1 MPRIEANLDAG
12 LNTQDDPKRVGL
24 NGFVE
29 LQNVRH
35 VNGKLVKRY
44 GTGTQSSAITGDT
57 KYQLTNAG
65 ILVHRKLT
73 GIRINY
79 TNLNTIEFTDG
90 GTTNTM
96 TLQNVAGLVIP
107 TGGTDLR
114 TVFKPGDTIVIAYS
128 GTSDNKEKALVINT
142 VPSALVVTFTTTT
155 EDELLNTSTSCQIT
169 FISDRDDDGTMPDN
183 LIITNANSI
192 DGRALITTYIDGT
205 EMKIGML
212 NANNYGNMDTIAE
225 NDANSS
231 FNGTSDMHI
240 RMKTYT
246 DGVRFACGLEHA
258 PVIYKYVNR
267 HHFNG
272 MLKLD
277 YNSDAHTMYPTWYLD
292 TAVPIVE
299 ANTFVINNSSA
310 SELMNTN
317 ERVWELDGTLDTTN
331 NVYEYK
337 FVPVYDG
344 TQEDLLEN
352 AAMKLSTASLQGRKI
367 EKSGALGIYN
377 NAIKIEGKID
387 LQKLNPRMS
396 SLNVYRNTN
405 GGTFYK
411 IKSIYMGDNDLNQQS
426 QTFYGGDDVFAFKGD
441 TDPGPST
448 LDATQMIVDGFMY
461 GIENTSTPSLNHLGT
476 GYNLAFVEEDSSAEK
491 FGKILAD
498 DANMS
503 PEYYGSY
510 HTSKW
515 NHPCEATDIIY
526 ADNGEARG
534 GSANGGWYFANASE
548 KNTAFSVSDAI
559 ASSTM
564 TIAADDTATAGPFTA
579 AFANANQGDGSNCR
593 HYSITNTGGQNE
605 SMKRWV
611 LGTSVSE
618 TSTYIVSGWIR
629 AEGFNSADAK
639 WRVFVSG
646 SDGHDQ
652 YSAEGQG
659 DIAHGTG
666 GSDNQ
671 NIDKWRWFQLEV
683 ENPDSTSLHIYAYI
697 YAPNVGCDQNK
708 IYMKAVSVREKV
720 ANFGLTDNLIG
731 YCGKN
736 IGISSTFKDLGFSPG
751 TLKGNSIQRDDD
763 NPNYPTKDYTDRT
776 IITDNNGA
784 FIRTSTTLTYI
795 GEGEGVT
802 RNDNCFFGTS
812 NYQFFSNSTGGA
824 SNNDMNRYML
834 MDFYD
839 PGLPDGARH
848 PNDGITS
855 LDVKFKYATMLNGRQ
870 FVANVKITGDED
882 TEEYPN
888 FVMYSNPGAPDII
901 PTSNFIK
908 LDDLQGGEI
917 VGIETLMSDIVV
929 FMTKGIFRINV
940 PTGDPTN
947 WSLVEAHPNIGCLHD
962 KGITKAPN
970 GIFFLSQEDVIF
982 LDSGFSAT
990 PITFPIR
997 DEYQANV
1004 ASNSAIMRTHYDVK
1018 YNKLYI
1024 TKTVSTNTEFW
1035 TYDILRQTWATEKH
1049 SGVEYDEFALDN
1061 DNNTLLIE
1069 SAADGS
1075 GDAGDNSY
1083 ISRAVDTS
1091 EYRDD
1096 NGSGSRVAIDMIAK
1110 TGEQELTP
1118 YDQNAYIRR
1127 VNTNTN
1133 KGGGTELDLEVIAG
1147 TTVTKSNFLDGAQ
1160 STRTSQRAQKAQV
1173 KVSDDVNQDNVK
1185 EISRIEVEYE

>member
-12 LNTQDDPKRVGL
+12 LNTQDDPKRVGF

-44 GTGTQSSAITGDT
+44 GTGTQSSAITGDST
-57 KYQLTNAG
+57 YKITNAG

-73 GIRINY
+73 GVKIMY
-79 TNLNTIEFTDG
+79 TNLNNITF
-90 GTTNTM
+90 NASAKTM
-96 TLQNVAGLVIP
+96 TLQNTVGLVIP
-107 TGGTDLR
+107 TGGTDLT
-114 TVFKPGDTIVIAYS
+114 TVFKAGDTITIS
-128 GTSDNKEKALVINT
+128 TSETNSPTNIEKALVIASVAAT
-142 VPSALVVTFTTTT
+142 VITFTSTI
-155 EDELLNTSTSCQIT
+155 EDETLNDSTSCQIT
-169 FISDRDDDGTMPDN
+169 FIFDRDDDEATPNN
-183 LIITNANSI
+183 LIIEDTNSI

-212 NANNYGNMDTIAE
+212 NANDYGDKDIIAV
-225 NDANSS
+225 NHANSS

-246 DGVRFACGLEHA
+246 DGVRFACGLDHS

-272 MLKLD
+272 MLKFD

-292 TAVPIVE
+292 TAVPIVK

-387 LQKLNPRMS
+387 LQLLNPRMS
-396 SLNVYRNTN
+396 SLNIYRNTN

-441 TDPGPST
+441 TDPGAST
-448 LDATQMIVDGFMY
+448 LDATEMIVDGFMY
-461 GIENTSTPSLNHLGT
+461 GIEAGTTPTLNYLTT
-476 GYNLAFVEEDSSAEK
+476 GYNLAYVEDDSSAEQ
-491 FGKILAD
+491 FDHVVTD

-503 PEYYGSY
+503 PEHYGSY
-510 HTSKW
+510 YTSKW
-515 NHPCEATDIIY
+515 NHPSEATDIIY

-534 GSANGGWYFANASE
+534 GSPNGGWYFANATE
-548 KNTAFSVSDAI
+548 KNTGFSVSDAI

-564 TIAADDTATAGPFTA
+564 TIAADDTATAGPFTT

-646 SDGHDQ
+646 SDGHNQ

-659 DIAHGTG
+659 DIAHGVG
-666 GSDNQ
+666 CSENQ
-671 NIDKWRWFQLEV
+671 NIDKWRYFQLEV
-683 ENPDSTSLHIYAYI
+683 ENPNSTSLHIYAYI

-736 IGISSTFKDLGFSPG
+736 IGISNTFKDLGFSPG
-751 TLKGNSIQRDDD
+751 TLKGNSIQRDAD
-763 NPNYPTKDYTDRT
+763 NPNYPTKDYADRT
-776 IITDNNGA
+776 IITDNNGP
-784 FIRTSTTLTYI
+784 FIRTSTMLPYI
-795 GEGEGVT
+795 GEGEPT
-802 RNDNCFFGTS
+802 RNDTCFFGTS
-812 NYQFFSNSTGGA
+812 NYQFFSFGTGGA
-824 SNNDMNRYML
+824 SDNDMNQYML

-990 PITFPIR
+990 PITYPIR
-997 DEYQANV
+997 DEYQTNV

-1018 YNKLYI
+1018 YNKLYK
-1024 TKTVSTNTEFW
+1024 TKTVS
-1035 TYDILRQTWATEKH
+1035 
-1049 SGVEYDEFALDN
+1049 
-1061 DNNTLLIE
+1061 
-1069 SAADGS
+1069 
-1075 GDAGDNSY
+1075 
-1083 ISRAVDTS
+1083 
-1091 EYRDD
+1091 
-1096 NGSGSRVAIDMIAK
+1096 
-1110 TGEQELTP
+1110 
-1118 YDQNAYIRR
+1118 
-1127 VNTNTN
+1127 
-1133 KGGGTELDLEVIAG
+1133 
-1147 TTVTKSNFLDGAQ
+1147 
-1160 STRTSQRAQKAQV
+1160 
-1173 KVSDDVNQDNVK
+1173 
-1185 EISRIEVEYE
+1185 